1 MVSIVFTLN
10 LPLFSNNVL
19 LIYVLLYIHSV
30 AASIYIIDARQ
41 KFRNRSQNKIEKRNM
56 KYNSTASQTN
66 CAASKPDHNNS
77 LQQFQQE
84 QQQQQQKGI

>member
-41 KFRNRSQNKIEKRNM
+41 KFRNRSQNKIKKE
-56 KYNSTASQTN
+56 T
-66 CAASKPDHNNS
+66 
-77 LQQFQQE
+77 
-84 QQQQQQKGI
+84 